1 MNITILLRKIN
12 KNRRY
17 FFINI
22 VGLSLA
28 LSSLLLVFSFVKN
41 ELSFDRFHS
50 KADRIYRLTQ
60 NTNTGIS
67 SMIDARFFT
76 ASYSELNGN
85 HPEIEQITGLSS
97 FRKTI
102 ITINNN
108 SFYST
113 KAFRA
118 DSSFFEVFDFELL
131 VGNKETLFKI
141 PDQAAI
147 TESMAM
153 KYFGTT
159 DVVGKQIKLMHQ
171 RINEAKIY
179 TIKGV
184 LKDFPTNS
192 HFKAEILCSYPKT
205 NNSLWAYTYVLL
217 SKGADY
223 NAVQDSIQS
232 DWDEELKDRGIQPL
246 VNLQPLTDI
255 HLHSHK
261 TRELEANGN
270 INTLIL
276 LISGVLIILIIALIN
291 FINLNY
297 VQFLSQ
303 LKNIKIR
310 IVNGASRFII
320 AKEFISEIIVLLI
333 FVNII
338 SFLFIDFFVD
348 YLHLSFYSSK
358 QELIIL
364 SLSFSILILLIAL
377 IPLLYRKNRGTTN
390 LILSNRKSYQI
401 SLLIQLLLSIV
412 AIASTLFI
420 QKQIN
425 FTNNIHPKAK
435 DASVIVLPNN
445 PSEAIKNFELLKE
458 QLLKYPEIKSVCGV
472 MEEPAG
478 PVIDNFRY
486 TYNSDTTT
494 ESKTINVFVVDDDF
508 LSFMNIKPIAGSVDL
523 GVIPSFEWEQK
534 AIKLWY
540 AEDYG
545 AKMPENPEEVRNY
558 IGKYIINKTALKHL
572 GIKNPEDA
580 IGKEFQINHQMKY
593 LFPKGKIIGVVDDFH
608 YSSIHDKDKPMAIIP
623 IKMFCHTFLIR
634 IDTNNQAKALSIV
647 EEQWNEINEGIP
659 FNYEFITDSYQKVY
673 KNEYM
678 QMQVL
683 MLFAFIS
690 ILLSLIGMYAMI
702 AFKLKLQTKEIG
714 IRKVNGATT
723 LEIIKML
730 NKDFIILTAV
740 SFIIAVPISYF
751 AMEKWLENFAY
762 KTPLSWW
769 VFALAGIVAV
779 ALTVLTVSAQSLG
792 VALKNPVEALKYE

>member
-1 MNITILLRKIN
+1 MRLGILVRRIN
-12 KNRRY
+12 KNLKY

-41 ELSFDRFHS
+41 ELSYDKFHS

-76 ASYSELNGN
+76 ASYSELKKK

-97 FRKTI
+97 FRKAI
-102 ITINNN
+102 ITINDN

-131 VGNKETLFKI
+131 IGNKETLFKI
-141 PDQAAI
+141 PEQAAI
-147 TESMAM
+147 TESLAR

-159 DVVGKQIKLMHQ
+159 DVIGKQIKLMHQ
-171 RINEAKIY
+171 RINKANVY

-184 LKDFPTNS
+184 LKDFPINS
-192 HFKAEILCSYPKT
+192 HFKADILCSYPKT

-223 NAVQDSIQS
+223 KALQDSIQS
-232 DWDEELKDRGIQPL
+232 DWDEELKDRDIHPL
-246 VNLQPLTDI
+246 VNLQPLTAI

-261 TRELEANGN
+261 TRELETNGN

-276 LISGVLIILIIALIN
+276 LISGALIILIIALIN
-291 FINLNY
+291 YINLNN
-297 VQFLSQ
+297 VQFLSE
-303 LKNIKIR
+303 LRNIKIR
-310 IVNGASRFII
+310 MANGASNYII
-320 AKEFISEIIVLLI
+320 AKEFLSETIVLLI
-333 FVNII
+333 FVNAI
-338 SFLFIDFFVD
+338 SLVLMKYFEDIFNL
-348 YLHLSFYSSK
+348 YTSK
-358 QELIIL
+358 LELIIL
-364 SLSFSILILLIAL
+364 VLVFSIVILLIAF
-377 IPLLYRKNRGTTN
+377 IPLLYRKSKGSTL
-390 LILSNRKSYQI
+390 LIISNKKTYQI
-401 SLLIQLLLSIV
+401 SLIIQLLLSIV
-412 AIASTLFI
+412 AISLTLFI
-420 QKQIN
+420 QKQIS

-435 DASVIVLPNN
+435 EASIIVMPNN

-458 QLLKYPEIKSVCGV
+458 QLLKYPEIKSICGA

-478 PVIDNFRY
+478 QMTDNFSY
-486 TYNSDTTT
+486 TYNGDTTT
-494 ESKTINVFVVDDDF
+494 ERKTINVFIVDDDF
-508 LSFMNIKPIAGSVDL
+508 LSFMNIKPIAGSIDL
-523 GVIPSFEWEQK
+523 GITPSFEWEQK
-534 AIKLWY
+534 AIKIWY

-545 AKMPENPEEVRNY
+545 TEMPESPEEVRNY
-558 IGKYIINKTALKHL
+558 EGKYIINKTALKHL
-572 GIKNPEDA
+572 GIENPEDA
-580 IGKEFQINHQMKY
+580 IGKEFRINHQMRY

-608 YSSIHDKDKPMAIIP
+608 YSDIHEKEKPMAIMP
-623 IKMFCHTFLIR
+623 IKLFCHTFLFR
-634 IDTNNQAKALSIV
+634 IDTNNQSKALSII
-647 EEQWNEINEGIP
+647 EEKWKEINKEIP
-659 FNYEFITDSYQKVY
+659 FNYEYITDSYQKVY

-678 QMQVL
+678 QMQAL
-683 MLFAFIS
+683 LLFAFIS

-723 LEIIKML
+723 FEIIKML

-740 SFIIAVPISYF
+740 SFIIAVPITYF

-769 VFALAGIVAV
+769 VYALAGIIAM
-779 ALTVLTVSAQSLG
+779 ALTVLVVSIQSFG
-792 VALKNPVEALKYE
+792 VSMKNPVESLRDE

>member
-1 MNITILLRKIN
+1 MNINILARKIN

-22 VGLSLA
+22 IGLSLA

-41 ELSFDRFHS
+41 ELNYDRFHS
-50 KADRIYRLTQ
+50 KAERIYRLTQ

-76 ASYSELNGN
+76 ASYSELKEN

-97 FRKTI
+97 FRKAI
-102 ITINNN
+102 VTINEN

-131 VGNKETLFKI
+131 IGNKETLFKV
-141 PDQAAI
+141 PEQAAI
-147 TESMAM
+147 TESIAK

-184 LKDFPTNS
+184 LKDFPANS
-192 HFKAEILCSYPKT
+192 HFKADILCSYPNTKS
-205 NNSLWAYTYVLL
+205 SLWAYTYVLL

-223 NAVQDSIQS
+223 KALQGSIQR
-232 DWDEELKDRGIQPL
+232 DWDEELKGRDIKPL

-297 VQFLSQ
+297 VQFLSD

-310 IVNGASRFII
+310 IANGASNYII
-320 AKEFISEIIVLLI
+320 AKEFLSEVIVLLV
-333 FVNII
+333 FVNT
-338 SFLFIDFFVD
+338 
-348 YLHLSFYSSK
+348 
-358 QELIIL
+358 L
-364 SLSFSILILLIAL
+364 SLVLIEYFKYDFDFYTSKLELAVLISVFSILIILIAF
-377 IPLLYRKNRGTTN
+377 IPLLYRKIKGST
-390 LILSNRKSYQI
+390 LIILNNKKTYQI
-401 SLLIQLLLSIV
+401 SLIIQLLLSIV
-412 AIASTLFI
+412 AISSTLFI
-420 QKQIN
+420 QKQIS
-425 FTNNIHPKAK
+425 FTNNIHPKARE
-435 DASVIVLPNN
+435 ASIIVMPNN
-445 PSEAIKNFELLKE
+445 PSGAIKNFELLKQ
-458 QLLKYPEIKSVCGV
+458 QLLKYPEIKSICGA

-478 PVIDNFRY
+478 QMTDNFSY
-486 TYNSDTTT
+486 TYNGDTTT

-545 AKMPENPEEVRNY
+545 AKMPDNPEEVRNY
-558 IGKYIINKTALKHL
+558 EGKYIINKTALKHL
-572 GIKNPEDA
+572 GIESPEDA
-580 IGKEFQINHQMKY
+580 IGKEFRINHQMRY

-608 YSSIHDKDKPMAIIP
+608 YSNIHEREKPMAIMP
-623 IKMFCHTFLIR
+623 IKLFCHTFLFR
-634 IDTNNQAKALSIV
+634 IDTNNQAKALSII
-647 EEQWNEINEGIP
+647 EEKWKEINKGIP

-683 MLFAFIS
+683 MLFSFIS

-723 LEIIKML
+723 FEIIKML

-740 SFIIAVPISYF
+740 SFIIAVPITYF
-751 AMEKWLENFAY
+751 AMQKWLENFAY
-762 KTPLSWW
+762 KTDLSWW
-769 VFALAGIVAV
+769 IFALAGIVAIV
-779 ALTVLTVSAQSLG
+779 LTVLTVSVQSLG
-792 VALKNPVEALKYE
+792 VALRNPVESLRDE